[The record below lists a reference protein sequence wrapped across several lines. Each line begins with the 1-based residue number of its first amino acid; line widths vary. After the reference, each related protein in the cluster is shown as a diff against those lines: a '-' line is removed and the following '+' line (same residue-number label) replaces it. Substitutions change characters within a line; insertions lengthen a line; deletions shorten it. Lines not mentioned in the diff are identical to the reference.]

1 MPRMQLRADPV
12 NKRPVGTTSA
22 ILTKALT
29 CFFFFIVINNM

>member
-12 NKRPVGTTSA
+12 NKRPVGTTSV

-29 CFFFFIVINNM
+29 FFFFFFYCN